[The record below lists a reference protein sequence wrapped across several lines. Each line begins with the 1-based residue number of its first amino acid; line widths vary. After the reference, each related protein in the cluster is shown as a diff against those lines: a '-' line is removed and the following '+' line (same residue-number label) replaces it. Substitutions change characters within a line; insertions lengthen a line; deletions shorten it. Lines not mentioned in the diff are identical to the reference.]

1 MCPSLLLQ
9 GHKFEHGHIAF
20 DVTVIGSGSTLQP
33 EAICMAGDL
42 LEDGAT
48 LASLSK
54 PFPGLPCSTDRY
66 WVGSPAIKAKTV
78 RASGEEMEEADSGLG
93 GGYDI
98 EV

>member
-1 MCPSLLLQ
+1 
-9 GHKFEHGHIAF
+9 
-20 DVTVIGSGSTLQP
+20 
-33 EAICMAGDL
+33 MAGDL

-66 WVGSPAIKAKTV
+66 WVGSPAIKAKIV